1 MKYQCDKIRWFKNKF
16 PETKHSTGS
25 QPLNFLAILEIIGV
39 NPRFSFATFS
49 LPHVNKMRCGSGKL
63 LHYSDYLRKSFCSTR
78 GKWNANEMKMVL
90 CGNPLCTGY
99 KKEKNK
105 KQRKTFT
112 SADVWVCLKKR
123 MADHGYRIGASLY
136 HGAERRL
143 LREPEAASGTCLII
157 AFLGAFVHGFL
168 SGRA

>member
-16 PETKHSTGS
+16 PETKRSTGS

-63 LHYSDYLRKSFCSTR
+63 LHYSDYLRKTLCSTR

-99 KKEKNK
+99 KKGK
-105 KQRKTFT
+105 KQETAENINVGRRLALSRKR
-112 SADVWVCLKKR
+112 V
-123 MADHGYRIGASLY
+123 ADHGYGIGASLY